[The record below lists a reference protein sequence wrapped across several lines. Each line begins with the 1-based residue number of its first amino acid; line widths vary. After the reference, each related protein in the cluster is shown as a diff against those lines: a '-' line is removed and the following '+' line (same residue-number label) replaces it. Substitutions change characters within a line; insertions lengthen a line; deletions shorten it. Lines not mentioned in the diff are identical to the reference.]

1 MRTVFALL
9 TAILMLMNA
18 SIASGVTPAGSEFRS
33 RGCEDTVTT
42 KPAARAQTE
51 VQVRRL
57 HSLLVS
63 KQADDDA
70 VDQYRRL
77 QQRLRAVK

>member
-9 TAILMLMNA
+9 TAFLALMSS
-18 SIASGVTPAGSEFRS
+18 SIAAGVTPVSGVTRARAAEVS
-33 RGCEDTVTT
+33 VTT
-42 KPAARAQTE
+42 NPASRAQTE

-63 KQADDDA
+63 KHAAGDA
-70 VDQYRRL
+70 SDHYRRL
-77 QQRLRAVK
+77 QQRLRVVK

>member
-1 MRTVFALL
+1 MRTVMSLL
-9 TAILMLMNA
+9 TGFLMMMSS
-18 SIASGVTPAGSEFRS
+18 SIAAGVTPVSGRAMVQSS
-33 RGCEDTVTT
+33 DDSITT

>member
-1 MRTVFALL
+1 MRNVFAML
-9 TAILMLMNA
+9 TAFFALMSS
-18 SIASGVTPAGSEFRS
+18 SIAAGVTPVNALVRV
-33 RGCEDTVTT
+33 RTAEDSITT
-42 KPAARAQTE
+42 NPAYKAQTE

-63 KQADDDA
+63 KHADDES